1 MHTANIAIF
10 YLPSKES
17 GANPGAPCKTGGP
30 AAAAGF
36 PKIRRNKT
44 MLNFLKR
51 ELNRTRTENG
61 AATNRSTESFCL
73 DLFATA
79 GALRS
84 ATDDEIVTR
93 FVKAFAE
100 DRDLAMKTLFFARDI
115 RGGLGERRF
124 FKVILTYLASAEPE
138 TVVKN
143 IANIAEYG
151 RYDDILVLIGT
162 PCESVAMA
170 YIRSM
175 LEADRNA
182 LAEGGAVSLLAKWL
196 PSVNASNAETV
207 KNGRKIAAYCGITEA
222 EYRKT
227 LSALRKQIKIIE
239 NNLRVKDYTFEY
251 EKQPS
256 KALYKYRKAF
266 IRNDGDRYG
275 EFINRASENPSVIN
289 TGTLTPYDIIAPVV
303 SYTIRD
309 DISEAERK
317 AMDATWNALEDYA
330 GSDNSLVVVDGSGS
344 MYWNAKP
351 SPAAVAQSL
360 GIYFAERNRGM
371 FRNHFITFSVNP
383 QLVEIKGRDIVEKV
397 RYCMRFNEC
406 SCTNLEKTFD
416 LILNTAVKNRMKQS
430 DMPDKL
436 YIISDMEFD
445 CCVYDP
451 DKTILENAKRKFA
464 RYGFRLPQVIFW
476 NVNSRNLQQPVKK
489 NEQGV
494 ALVSG
499 VSPQIFGMLKEGTLE
514 PYRFMMSVLMS
525 ERYERIAA

>member
-1 MHTANIAIF
+1 
-10 YLPSKES
+10 
-17 GANPGAPCKTGGP
+17 
-30 AAAAGF
+30 
-36 PKIRRNKT
+36 
-44 MLNFLKR
+44 MLRFLKK
-51 ELNRTRTENG
+51 ELNRTYTENG
-61 AATNRSTESFCL
+61 AVTNISTESFCL

-93 FVKAFAE
+93 FIKAFAE
-100 DRDLAMKTLFFARDI
+100 DRDIAMKTLFFARDI

-124 FKVILTYLASAEPE
+124 FKVILEYLAKAEPG

-162 PCESVAMA
+162 PCENVAMT
-170 YIRSM
+170 YIRTM
-175 LEADRNA
+175 LETDMNA
-182 LAEGGAVSLLAKWL
+182 LAEGKAVSLLAKWL
-196 PSVNASNAETV
+196 PSVNTSNEETV
-207 KNGRKIAAYCGITEA
+207 KAGRKIARFCGMTEA
-222 EYRKT
+222 QYRKT

-239 NNLRVKDYTFEY
+239 NNLREKDYTFEY

-256 KALYKYRKAF
+256 KALFKYRKAF
-266 IRNDGDRYG
+266 IRNDEERYG
-275 EFINRASENPSVIN
+275 EFIHKAIETPSVMN

-303 SYTIRD
+303 NYRMRD
-309 DISEAERK
+309 SISEAERK
-317 AMDATWNALEDYA
+317 AMDATWNALEDFA

-344 MYWNAKP
+344 MYWCTNP

-360 GIYFAERNRGM
+360 GIYFAERNKGK
-371 FRNHFITFSVNP
+371 FKNHFITFSSNP
-383 QLVEIKGRDIVEKV
+383 QLVEIKGKDIVEKV
-397 RYCMRFNEC
+397 RYCMSFNEC
-406 SCTNLEKTFD
+406 SNTDLEKTFD
-416 LILNTAVKNRMKQS
+416 LILTTAVKNRMKQS

-451 DKTILENAKRKFA
+451 EKTIFKNAKENFA
-464 RYGFRLPQVIFW
+464 RHGFRLPQVIFW
-476 NVNSRNLQQPVKK
+476 NVSSRNRQQPVTK

-499 VSPQIFGMLKEGTLE
+499 MSPQIFGMLKEGTLE
-514 PYRFMMSVLMS
+514 PYKFMMSVLMS